1 MGVCNGCLR
10 ICMVLRFFD
19 HLELIVLELKDYKE
33 GSMWRSEHMVEF
45 QDMDSS
51 NTWLREIVKKKDLL
65 DYGLRALAH
74 DTRDGDVVYLEI
86 KQQLIMCN
94 MKKLLL

>member
-1 MGVCNGCLR
+1 
-10 ICMVLRFFD
+10 
-19 HLELIVLELKDYKE
+19 
-33 GSMWRSEHMVEF
+33 
-45 QDMDSS
+45 MDSS

-86 KQQLIMCN
+86 KQQLIMGN
-94 MKKLLL
+94 MKKKRLKLIHDIADDCFYKLGSIYTFVLPCFPTPIPYLPQNITMKKRKV

>member
-1 MGVCNGCLR
+1 
-10 ICMVLRFFD
+10 
-19 HLELIVLELKDYKE
+19 
-33 GSMWRSEHMVEF
+33 
-45 QDMDSS
+45 MDSS